1 MVAVTAGVVVL
12 TATDVLAA
20 VPVTGAA
27 PAGLTRTVVVA
38 PQTARVVRTG
48 PVTVARVAR
57 SSAATARGVASARP
71 PKTGGAARARGAD
84 APSAAVR
91 RRALVA
97 RTAPNDPPTIPVIFE
112 RRIVRARSALR
123 TSTRT

>member
-1 MVAVTAGVVVL
+1 MAGVVVV

-27 PAGLTRTVVVA
+27 PAGLTKTVVVA

-57 SSAATARGVASARP
+57 SSVATARGVASARP
-71 PKTGGAARARGAD
+71 PRTGGAARARMAGG
-84 APSAAVR
+84 PSAAER

-97 RTAPNDPPTIPVIFE
+97 RTAPNDPRTIPVTSE
-112 RRIVRARSALR
+112 RRIVRTRSALR

>member
-1 MVAVTAGVVVL
+1 MAGVVAV

-27 PAGLTRTVVVA
+27 PAGLTRTVVAA
-38 PQTARVVRTG
+38 PPAARVVRTG

-57 SSAATARGVASARP
+57 A
-71 PKTGGAARARGAD
+71 
-84 APSAAVR
+84 
-91 RRALVA
+91 
-97 RTAPNDPPTIPVIFE
+97 APNDPRTIPVTSE
-112 RRIVRARSALR
+112 RRIVRTRSALR

>member
-1 MVAVTAGVVVL
+1 MAGVVVV

-27 PAGLTRTVVVA
+27 PTGLTRTVVVA

-71 PKTGGAARARGAD
+71 P
-84 APSAAVR
+84 SAAVR

-112 RRIVRARSALR
+112 RRIVRTRSALR